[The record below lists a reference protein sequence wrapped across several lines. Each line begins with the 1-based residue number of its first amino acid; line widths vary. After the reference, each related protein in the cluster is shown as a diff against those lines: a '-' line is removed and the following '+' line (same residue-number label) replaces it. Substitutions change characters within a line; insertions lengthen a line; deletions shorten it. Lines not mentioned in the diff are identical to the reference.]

1 MELPRRGCLVSSMW
15 CMADEATSVGAAA
28 DETVVVAP
36 VTVAAPELAWSSADE
51 VPVVE
56 PVSWRVAWGNAAI
69 FVVVGMVLAGVIGA
83 VGWASLRDDPR
94 STPVT
99 QSAPAPAPLPST
111 STTPKP
117 LPTKDDL
124 FIATLERDQGV
135 PFDRVKA
142 LSSAQWVCAQFAQG
156 QDMALVT
163 RRMQAGNP
171 DQTPAQVTDFVGL
184 SLHFYCPQ
192 YEAH

>member
-1 MELPRRGCLVSSMW
+1 VSWGGSLRSDDSQPVPSS
-15 CMADEATSVGAAA
+15 APSA
-28 DETVVVAP
+28 VAP
-36 VTVAAPELAWSSADE
+36 QPVLTSSA
-51 VPVVE
+51 
-56 PVSWRVAWGNAAI
+56 
-69 FVVVGMVLAGVIGA
+69 
-83 VGWASLRDDPR
+83 
-94 STPVT
+94 T
-99 QSAPAPAPLPST
+99 
-111 STTPKP
+111 KP

-171 DQTPAQVTDFVGL
+171 EQTPAQVTDFVGL
-184 SLHFYCPQ
+184 SVHFYCPQ